1 MKIKEINN
9 KDKDSISSINQDQKL
24 PVLLEDISLDQEL
37 PPIVLLA
44 FTRPDLL
51 QQILPAIAQQTLRPR
66 QILAFIDGP
75 RNVKDQLLIEECI
88 KLLTQFSDTIPV
100 KITTQPHNMGCDA
113 HAIYALTEAFS
124 HYPAVI
130 YLEDDTLPNPYFYD
144 RMCRLLEAYRHF
156 PQVFSIT
163 AYANFP
169 SQIREQISD
178 DFMVS
183 RRVFAY
189 GLATWADR
197 WQNLNLANHPQGYN
211 PFGHFY
217 QIPATI
223 QTKYTI
229 INQFFIETEN
239 KQDWVITLTVAAL
252 HQGYI
257 HITPMV
263 SLVHNIGFGH
273 PEAKTY
279 NQGGE
284 PSWANAHSDS
294 STCPNTL
301 PSSLELI
308 DALADPLD
316 GVELARHLENCQGLW
331 LSPSGMWYLLGKYS
345 DWHSRTAFLKL
356 FFSRI
361 LVLIRRW
368 RSGRLI

>member
-1 MKIKEINN
+1 MNIDEINHKN
-9 KDKDSISSINQDQKL
+9 KNVISSINQDQKL
-24 PVLLEDISLDQEL
+24 PVLLDEISLPQEL
-37 PPIVLLA
+37 PPIVILA

-51 QQILPAIAQQTLRPR
+51 QQFLPAIAQQTLRPS

-75 RNVKDQLLIEECI
+75 RNEKDQPLIAECMT
-88 KLLTQFSDTIPV
+88 LLTEFSHTIPV
-100 KITTQPHNMGCDA
+100 KIINQQDNLGCDA
-113 HAIYALTEAFS
+113 HAIYAITEALS
-124 HYPAVI
+124 HYPAII
-130 YLEDDTLPNPYFYD
+130 YLEDDTIPNPYFYD
-144 RMCRLLEAYRHF
+144 RMCRLLEAYRHC
-156 PQVFSIT
+156 PQIFSIT

-169 SQIREQISD
+169 SEIREMITA

-189 GLATWADR
+189 GLGIWADR

-217 QIPATI
+217 QIPATK

-239 KQDWVITLTVAAL
+239 KQDWVITLTLAAL
-252 HQGYI
+252 DQGYI

-263 SLVHNIGFGH
+263 SLVKNIGFGH

-284 PSWANAHSDS
+284 PIWANAHSDS

-301 PSSLELI
+301 PPSLELI

-345 DWHSRTAFLKL
+345 GWHSRSAFLKL

-361 LVLIRRW
+361 LVVIRRW
-368 RSGRLI
+368 RSGKPI